1 MTFLQDLSS
10 SLLSHLSHEKYGKK
24 GENRYKYKNP
34 DMLQKRLDHKSAF
47 VFFGANWCGYC
58 KRAEPFVKALHQKYP
73 YAVVKGDCTA
83 NNSPIASKYNIS
95 SFPTLILFQN
105 GSKIEYKGDRDVESM
120 ERFLKTHKV
129 I

>member
-34 DMLQKRLDHKSAF
+34 DMLQKRINKKPAF
-47 VFFGANWCGYC
+47 VFFGANWCGFC
-58 KRAEPFVKALHQKYP
+58 VRAEPVVKALHKKYP
-73 YAVVKGDCTA
+73 HVVVKGDCSPD
-83 NNSPIASKYNIS
+83 NSPIASKYEIT
-95 SFPTLILFQN
+95 SFPTLILFN
-105 GSKIEYKGDRDVESM
+105 NESKIKFEGDRDIESM
-120 ERFLKTHKV
+120 ERFLKTNKV